1 MSEVVLGNTSV
12 EIKLGDITSESTDAI
27 VNLTNAT
34 LDQDFGVSKNILAS
48 AGPRVKAECASLCKF
63 LNDGCVV
70 TGAGNLQ
77 SKMIIHL
84 IDVQPANIT
93 QFVKKSLKACK
104 HHRLHS
110 ISLPAIG
117 TGSAKL
123 DPQSSIQAIMKGI
136 EEFLLDPVELFKPA
150 SISTINIVVLD
161 LDVYCGYLR
170 FFQNYKPNYFQFTVL
185 GKKIEL
191 IKGDITDQA
200 VDCIV
205 NLANQTLNQ
214 KSGVSGAILSAAG
227 KTVEEECKRIG
238 ELKEHD
244 AVKTSGGN
252 TKAKNIMHIIGPK
265 TVSAY
270 EKSVHRILQTCHN
283 NVYRSVAVPAM
294 GTGQILI
301 DPEESIKAILES
313 TFKYLSEMLLPNL
326 ETISIVV
333 IQENIYKTYL
343 KVFVE
348 QCRQFE
354 EQQRKGKI
362 QRAIQAQV
370 IITYPPTWT
379 NPGIE
384 DFEEISLD
392 TTSEEYR
399 TIKKYFLDTSRHLYN
414 NVQIT
419 RIQNK
424 KLWQSFSLNKQ
435 MMDQKNPGLENIRH
449 LYHGTTVNE
458 IHNISHG
465 GFNRNYCGKNGT
477 VCGYGTYFAVKSEYS
492 CNDQYSAP
500 DKNGYKHVFQA
511 AVIIGRYCKGDQ
523 SLLEPPYI
531 DAQAKKQ
538 RYDSVVDNVQNI
550 TYFAVFHDD
559 HAYPEYLIKFK
570 P

>member
-1 MSEVVLGNTSV
+1 MAYLIKSSRCEHKALGVNVIMSEVVLGNTSV

-227 KTVEEECKRIG
+227 KTVEEECKRI
-238 ELKEHD
+238 
-244 AVKTSGGN
+244 
-252 TKAKNIMHIIGPK
+252 
-265 TVSAY
+265 
-270 EKSVHRILQTCHN
+270 
-283 NVYRSVAVPAM
+283 
-294 GTGQILI
+294 GQILI